1 MTGPMLAP
9 WDRAWRSRSVAFVV
23 VVAIVSLAAAT
34 VAAAIAEGALGVADA
49 SPIYLLAVVLLA
61 GIGGTWAAVATSIA
75 SVLVYD
81 LLFTDPR
88 LTLTVADPA
97 EWLSLLLFLAV
108 AVVIGRMAAL
118 LRDRAE
124 TAERRTRE
132 AQSLVAISR
141 ALASAPTAAEARSE
155 IEWRLQDAAEMSE
168 VWVNLAGAQADA
180 HTDAHTFDLRPWDL
194 LRNSGEDGPG
204 EWVRV
209 DGGEP
214 ARSSIDA
221 AEGRTT
227 LAAGA
232 MPGGACDA
240 YRTAIEVDGRTVG
253 WLWATRELGSPMPG
267 RGARR
272 ILALTADQLGAAIHR
287 DELRAEA
294 TASEVARQG
303 DALRAALLDSV
314 SHDLRTP
321 LASIRATSGSLLDPA
336 VEAVPATVRAMAATI
351 DAEASRMSELVH
363 ELLDMSRIQAG
374 AVRPA
379 PQVFELGELVEG
391 VLRRTEAVLGGRE
404 VRVELPEDL
413 PPILVD
419 DVLFHTA
426 VGNVLDNAARHTAA
440 PAVIR
445 MRARAVKDH
454 RVELTVEDG
463 GPGVP
468 AEAIDRLFERFYR
481 VIPASGTARHGLG
494 MGLAIA
500 LGFVEALGG
509 TIEAGHSDLGGLAI
523 RITVPAALDG
533 VGTR

>member
-321 LASIRATSGSLLDPA
+321 LASIRGYAQQLEGETPDRRLGIITEQADRL
-336 VEAVPATVRAMAATI
+336 
-351 DAEASRMSELVH
+351 SRMVRQ
-363 ELLDMSRIQAG
+363 LLMVSRIESG
-374 AVRPA
+374 ALKPRQEVFAPA
-379 PQVFELGELVEG
+379 ARV
-391 VLRRTEAVLGGRE
+391 RRTWEALGAADVPFTLEDASEGWLALADADQLDQVLWA
-404 VRVELPEDL
+404 
-413 PPILVD
+413 I
-419 DVLFHTA
+419 
-426 VGNVLDNAARHTAA
+426 LDNAVSYGNRSAISALVRVDTTASRVSITIA
-440 PAVIR
+440 
-445 MRARAVKDH
+445 DH
-454 RVELTVEDG
+454 
-463 GPGVP
+463 GPGVTDEDRDRLFKRFERGAERPTGEGSGLGLYVSRELCRAMNGDLVLEPTVEGTGAALTIRLP
-468 AEAIDRLFERFYR
+468 AEAPEE
-481 VIPASGTARHGLG
+481 S
-494 MGLAIA
+494 
-500 LGFVEALGG
+500 
-509 TIEAGHSDLGGLAI
+509 
-523 RITVPAALDG
+523 
-533 VGTR
+533 

>member
-1 MTGPMLAP
+1 MTGPTLAT
-9 WDRAWRSRSVAFVV
+9 WDRAQRGRSAAFVV
-23 VVAIVSLAAAT
+23 GVAVVSIAAAT
-34 VAAAIAEGALGVADA
+34 VAAAVAEEALGVADA
-49 SPIYLLAVVLLA
+49 SPIYLLAVVLMA
-61 GIGGTWAAVATSIA
+61 GVGGTRAAVATSVVAVI
-75 SVLVYD
+75 VYD
-81 LLFTDPR
+81 FLFTDPR

-141 ALASAPTAAEARSE
+141 ALATAPTAAQASSE
-155 IEWRLQDAAEMSE
+155 IEWRLEDDAEMSE
-168 VWVNLAGAQADA
+168 VWVELPGATARSD
-180 HTDAHTFDLRPWDL
+180 TRKTGLRPWDL
-194 LRNSGEDGPG
+194 LRNPGEDGPG
-204 EWVRV
+204 DWVRV

-214 ARSSIDA
+214 PRSSIDA
-221 AEGRTT
+221 ADGRMT
-227 LAAGA
+227 LAAGST
-232 MPGGACDA
+232 PGGARDA
-240 YRTAIEVDGRTVG
+240 YRTAIEVDGKTVG
-253 WLWATRELGSPMPG
+253 WLWATREPGSPMPG

-272 ILALTADQLGAAIHR
+272 ILALTVDQLGAAIHR

-321 LASIRATSGSLLDPA
+321 LASIRATVGSLLDPA
-336 VEAVPATVRAMAATI
+336 VEAVPAPVRAMAATI
-351 DAEASRMSELVH
+351 DADASRMSELVRD
-363 ELLDMSRIQAG
+363 LLDMSRIQAG

-379 PQVFELGELVEG
+379 PQVFELDELVEG
-391 VLRRTEAVLGGRE
+391 VLRRSAPVLRGRD

-419 DVLFHTA
+419 DVLFDAA
-426 VGNVLDNAARHTAA
+426 VANVLDNAARHTAA

-445 MRARAVKDH
+445 IRARAVEDD

-463 GPGVP
+463 GPGVS
-468 AEAIDRLFERFYR
+468 AEAINRLFERFYR
-481 VIPASGTARHGLG
+481 VVPASGTARHGLG

-500 LGFVEALGG
+500 RGFVEALGG
-509 TIEAGHSDLGGLAI
+509 TIEAGHSELGGLVI

-533 VGTR
+533 GGAP